1 MLNPVL
7 SPPPVRLAGAVMALA
22 AGLLLSACQTMPGWM
37 LVQGKAQVTD
47 HLHFANLPMA
57 RPATPWVLPT
67 EAGVT
72 LQWPG
77 KPSTAAAEAWLQT
90 KDTTALIV
98 LRRGKVVYERYFGG
112 FKRDTVG
119 TSFSMSKSVVSL
131 LVGVAIA
138 EGRIASVEDP
148 VTRYLP
154 ELLRNDPRFAQV
166 RLRHLLQM
174 RSGVAFDEG
183 YFSPFS
189 DAAYYYLTSDLPAQI
204 RLLQIARPPGQDY
217 SYQSGDTQLLGMA
230 LERAVGQPMPRYAQT
245 KLWQPMG
252 AEFDA
257 SWSLDSAA
265 SGVTKAFCCLNA
277 RAIDFAR
284 LGQLVLQNGQ
294 RADHRGNRRIIPA
307 AWLHASTAAQ
317 LDNEAP
323 PGASDAARRNIED
336 PGLPGASFY
345 AWQWRRAPQPRPDP
359 GPVPSEA
366 MQPGS
371 DFYAS
376 GLLGQYIYIA
386 PETQTV
392 IVRLGWR
399 NDEPFWAEWLGTL
412 ARMNP

>member
-1 MLNPVL
+1 MPTAA
-7 SPPPVRLAGAVMALA
+7 PGPGRPRRAGAVL
-22 AGLLLSACQTMPGWM
+22 GLLASLQLSACQTMPAWM
-37 LVQGKAQVTD
+37 LVQGQARVTD

-57 RPATPWVLPT
+57 RAATPWALPV
-67 EAGVT
+67 EPGVA

-77 KPSTAAAEAWLQT
+77 KQRTAAAEAWLKS

-98 LRRGKVVYERYFGG
+98 LRRGRVVYENYFGG

-189 DAAYYYLTSDLPAQI
+189 DAAHYYLTSDLPAQI
-204 RLLQIARPPGQDY
+204 RQLRISSPPGQDY
-217 SYQSGDTQLLGMA
+217 AYQSGDTQLLGMA
-230 LERAVGQPMPRYAQT
+230 LERAVGQPMPGYAQT
-245 KLWQPMG
+245 RLWQPMG

-257 SWSLDSAA
+257 SWSLDSAG
-265 SGVTKAFCCLNA
+265 SGVTKAFCCINA

-284 LGQLVLQNGQ
+284 LGQLVLQNG
-294 RADHRGNRRIIPA
+294 RRDGISVVPQ
-307 AWLHASTAAQ
+307 AWLQASTAAQ
-317 LDNEAP
+317 LDSEAP
-323 PGASDAARRNIED
+323 PEASDAARRNIED

-345 AWQWRRAPQPRPDP
+345 AWQWRRAPQPRREPSP
-359 GPVPSEA
+359 APSEA

-371 DFYAS
+371 DFYAA

-399 NDEPFWAEWLGTL
+399 NDEPFWADWLGTL
-412 ARMNP
+412 ARINP